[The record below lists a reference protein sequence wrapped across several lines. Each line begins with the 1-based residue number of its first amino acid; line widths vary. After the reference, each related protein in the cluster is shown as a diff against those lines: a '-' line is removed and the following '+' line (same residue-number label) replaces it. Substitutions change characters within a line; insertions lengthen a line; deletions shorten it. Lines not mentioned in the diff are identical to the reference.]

1 MSDSKKVL
9 KTDELPY
16 ETDAENDSSETI
28 VDPNKK
34 DYEYKMELELVKST
48 RDNFMIW
55 KDYEY

>member
-1 MSDSKKVL
+1 MSDYKKIL
-9 KTDELPY
+9 NADDM
-16 ETDAENDSSETI
+16 ETDAEDDSSETI

>member
-1 MSDSKKVL
+1 MSDYKKIL
-9 KTDELPY
+9 NADDI
-16 ETDAENDSSETI
+16 ETDAEDDSSETI